1 MPVVSLSDEELAASV
16 ADASVLENQVGA
28 VKLALLAEVDRRRLA
43 KRLGATGTDAWAASL
58 TGTTRGVM
66 AGGLWLARLLEDRYA
81 ATREAFAAGGINQA
95 QARVIV
101 RAAEQLPSG
110 PGGVTE
116 EERRAAE
123 AGLVARA
130 VQGMDAKGLRRAA
143 RRMLDKAE
151 SVSREQVDA
160 A

>member
-1 MPVVSLSDEELAASV
+1 MARWSRGSRLHVTRSASAAGVPVVSLSDEELTASV
-16 ADASVLENQVGA
+16 EDASVLENQVGA

-66 AGGLWLARLLEDRYA
+66 AGGIWLAKLLEDRYA

-101 RAAEQLPSG
+101 RAAEQLPTG
-110 PGGVTE
+110 
-116 EERRAAE
+116 R
-123 AGLVARA
+123 
-130 VQGMDAKGLRRAA
+130 
-143 RRMLDKAE
+143 
-151 SVSREQVDA
+151 
-160 A
+160 